1 MNVMQEMNSRVNKT
15 SNTLVKVIAKNVTL
29 DKEYNR
35 VKHEWDEVAQRV
47 E

>member
-1 MNVMQEMNSRVNKT
+1 
-15 SNTLVKVIAKNVTL
+15 L

-47 E
+47 EWMKQKL